1 MLLKHLENLEDHRR
15 AQGRQY
21 PLAEVVLVTILAV
34 LGGAVSYREIHSFI
48 KVRFVLL
55 RNTLGLGWRKPISYT
70 QLRLVIQG
78 MDRESLEAVFRSYS
92 AEVAEALPEK
102 CEYLACDGKVLRGS
116 FDHMED
122 QKAAE
127 LLSIFAV
134 KEKLILAHKEI
145 PDKTNEIPAFQEL
158 VKNIGLKNKLFT
170 LDAMHTQKNAA

>member
-78 MDRESLEAVFRSYS
+78 MDLSLI
-92 AEVAEALPEK
+92 
-102 CEYLACDGKVLRGS
+102 
-116 FDHMED
+116 H
-122 QKAAE
+122 
-127 LLSIFAV
+127 I
-134 KEKLILAHKEI
+134 
-145 PDKTNEIPAFQEL
+145 
-158 VKNIGLKNKLFT
+158 
-170 LDAMHTQKNAA
+170 